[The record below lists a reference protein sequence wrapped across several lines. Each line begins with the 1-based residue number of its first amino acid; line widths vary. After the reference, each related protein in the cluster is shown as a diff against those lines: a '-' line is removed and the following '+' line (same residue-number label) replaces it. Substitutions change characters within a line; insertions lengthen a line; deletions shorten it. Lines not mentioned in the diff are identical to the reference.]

1 MEDLLILLFNGE
13 TDTVVLLDTLS
24 DLFETLNFWRLH
36 NIKGVQLTAKN
47 ILDFMIDQIINLI
60 GEIRNKL
67 IFKACYRF
75 KIIRF
80 TNPKPNITNDSSDSE
95 DAPES
100 AEQMS
105 EPFIYKYSDKP
116 EHYDDFI

>member
-1 MEDLLILLFNGE
+1 
-13 TDTVVLLDTLS
+13 
-24 DLFETLNFWRLH
+24 
-36 NIKGVQLTAKN
+36 
-47 ILDFMIDQIINLI
+47 MIDQIINLI

-80 TNPKPNITNDSSDSE
+80 SNPKPNSNNETSDSE

-100 AEQMS
+100 AELMT
-105 EPFIYKYSDKP
+105 EPFIY
-116 EHYDDFI
+116 